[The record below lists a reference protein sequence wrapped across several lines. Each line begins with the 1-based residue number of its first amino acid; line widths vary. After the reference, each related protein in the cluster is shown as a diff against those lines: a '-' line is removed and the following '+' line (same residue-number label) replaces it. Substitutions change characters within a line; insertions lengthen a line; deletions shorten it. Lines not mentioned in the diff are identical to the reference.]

1 MNFNPYQPTA
11 HWITASHTRTLSQG
25 FRPLRE
31 AARLCLT
38 RMGALLSP
46 MAWKEAAGFKAM
58 RWTASAGL
66 ALMLGWSVGCATSG
80 DVKKIDEANRVQ
92 NQRLRALEED
102 IGTALDSQRTE
113 IKALRGQLL
122 LVKEQ
127 TDRMARE
134 QSAITENQERSKA
147 RQRKLTRMVEEEVNR
162 IVRFKTEAENDLD
175 KMRLQLGQL
184 EKLLKSPI
192 SKLPG
197 KTPADKEFRA
207 AYFSLINGELDI
219 AAGEFSA
226 FRKKYPKDKR
236 GVEALYRRGQA
247 YFLMR
252 RYDHAL
258 EPFLQVVEKS
268 PRHPLATQ
276 ARWML
281 ARALEEAGELKLAR
295 SFYGQLITGKTVY
308 ANDAT
313 RRLAF
318 INKLYP
324 KSK

>member
-1 MNFNPYQPTA
+1 MNFISTQA
-11 HWITASHTRTLSQG
+11 GASRAPAVHALPPSRG
-25 FRPLRE
+25 FLPLPAAVQLGVVWLN
-31 AARLCLT
+31 AARFGT
-38 RMGALLSP
+38 T
-46 MAWKEAAGFKAM
+46 GFQAV
-58 RWTASAGL
+58 RWTAICGL
-66 ALMLGWSVGCATSG
+66 ALLLGWSAGCATSG
-80 DVKKIDEANRVQ
+80 DVKKVDEANRVQ
-92 NQRLRALEED
+92 DQRLRALEED
-102 IGTALDSQRTE
+102 IGTALDSLRTE
-113 IKALRGQLL
+113 IKALRGQIFLI
-122 LVKEQ
+122 KEQ
-127 TDRMARE
+127 TDRMAGE

-162 IVRFKTEAENDLD
+162 IVRFKNDAENDLD

-192 SKLPG
+192 SKLPD
-197 KTPADKEFRA
+197 KSPADKEFRS
-207 AYFSLINGELDI
+207 AYFSLINGELDV
-219 AAGEFSA
+219 AAGEFAA
-226 FRKKYPKDKR
+226 FRKKYPQDKR

-247 YFLMR
+247 FFLMR

-268 PRHPLATQ
+268 AKHPLATQ

-281 ARALEEAGELKLAR
+281 ARALEETGELKLAR
-295 SFYGQLITGKTVY
+295 AFYGQLITGKTVY

-318 INKLYP
+318 IDKLYS